1 MDTVLDFYTDIFSYQ
16 VLTTQSVSTT
26 SVRSTVTKTTL
37 SRPCGVQ
44 GAKEKRLQC
53 HELHV
58 ETDTEEGA
66 LDSAQMH
73 RGDSA
78 LRWGVTLQGE
88 QRRHTQVQRRREQ
101 GSGGERPS
109 TQAGAVRL
117 PEA

>member
-26 SVRSTVTKTTL
+26 SVRSTVTKTTP

-44 GAKEKRLQC
+44 GAKEKCLQC

-101 GSGGERPS
+101 GSGGEPPS